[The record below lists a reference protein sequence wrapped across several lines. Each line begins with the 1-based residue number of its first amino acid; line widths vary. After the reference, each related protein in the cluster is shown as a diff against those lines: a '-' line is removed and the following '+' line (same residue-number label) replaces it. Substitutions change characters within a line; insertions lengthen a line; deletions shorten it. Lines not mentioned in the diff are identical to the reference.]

1 LSDFVLL
8 EKTRADGT
16 VKRRVIRNRKT
27 SGISAAS
34 AKAQKVCLQRAVD
47 IRFAHEAM
55 DLMRPFN
62 HEQMEHCT
70 PAMAA
75 SGVFGVTAYVN
86 DVAEAYWNVLVAHA
100 ERRLVTCML
109 RKQVYVF

>member
-1 LSDFVLL
+1 MSDFVVL

-16 VKRRVIRNRKT
+16 VKRRVILNCKT

-34 AKAQKVCLQRAVD
+34 AKAQKVCLPHAVD
-47 IRFAHEAM
+47 IAHEAM

-86 DVAEAYWNVLVAHA
+86 DVVEAYWNVPVARA
-100 ERRLVTCML
+100 E
-109 RKQVYVF
+109 